1 VPFPP
6 PAPPVP
12 DSWGAQGPV
21 HDAAG
26 PAESTAKEQA
36 AEKEKPEKKP
46 NAEKTADLG
55 KENGK
60 ENGKE
65 KDKEKEEKDEDKD
78 KKDEEKE
85 FKVERVN
92 AYGQFTSI
100 TQWHNPFPSPYV
112 GPHSFLPIR
121 EDATSVTATLFLG
134 AKLLPAENGY
144 WPEAEAYFN
153 PELAGGRGL
162 SDVYGLG
169 AVPDGDITRV
179 GTVEP
184 TPYVARLF
192 MDLTWGFGGE
202 QEKIESAANQLAQY
216 KDVSRLTVAF
226 GKLAATDWFDQN
238 RYSHDP
244 RSQFE
249 NWCLMYN
256 GAWDYPADVRGYTYG
271 VVAELNQENWALRYG
286 VFAEP
291 SEANGPNIDPNIGV
305 AHGQAVELE
314 TRHTCCDRPGKMR
327 WMFYWNRAHMG
338 NYEEAIALSPHDPD
352 VTQTATYRSVK
363 YGVCMNIEQEL
374 SDDLGA
380 FLRLGW
386 NDGQTETWAF
396 TEVDQT
402 VAFGFVL
409 KGARWCRKEDVVA
422 TGMAIN
428 GLSGPHRTY
437 LADGGLGFELGDGQL
452 SYAPEWAWETYYDC
466 KIGKKSIWIT
476 PDFQLIGDLG
486 DNGVRGPVAIMGVRV
501 HAEF

>member
-1 VPFPP
+1 MAQPVPLAVHWSAQFPP
-6 PAPPVP
+6 
-12 DSWGAQGPV
+12 D
-21 HDAAG
+21 
-26 PAESTAKEQA
+26 
-36 AEKEKPEKKP
+36 
-46 NAEKTADLG
+46 
-55 KENGK
+55 
-60 ENGKE
+60 
-65 KDKEKEEKDEDKD
+65 
-78 KKDEEKE
+78 
-85 FKVERVN
+85 
-92 AYGQFTSI
+92 
-100 TQWHNPFPSPYV
+100 
-112 GPHSFLPIR
+112 R
-121 EDATSVTATLFLG
+121 ELATSVTATVFLG
-134 AKLLPAENGY
+134 AKFLQGGNGFL
-144 WPEAEAYFN
+144 PEAEAYFN

-162 SDVYGLG
+162 SDVFGLG

-179 GTVEP
+179 GSVEP
-184 TPYVARLF
+184 TPYVARLY
-192 MDLTWGFGGE
+192 MNLTWGFGGE
-202 QEKIESAANQLAQY
+202 QEKIESAANQLAGY

-271 VVAELNQENWALRYG
+271 VVAELNQKNWALRYG
-286 VFAEP
+286 IFGEP
-291 SEANGPNIDPNIGV
+291 SEANGPDIDPNIGV
-305 AHGQAVELE
+305 VHGQAVELE
-314 TRHTCCDRPGKMR
+314 TRGTWGDRPGKMR

-338 NYEEAIALSPHDPD
+338 NYEEAIAISHGVDPD
-352 VTQTATYRSVK
+352 VTQTASYKSVK
-363 YGVCMNIEQEL
+363 YGVCMNMEQEL

-409 KGARWCRKEDVVA
+409 KGTRWHRSQDILG

-452 SYAPEWAWETYYDC
+452 SYAPEWAWETYYDFQV
-466 KIGKKSIWIT
+466 GKKSIWIT